1 MRATLGRVWPLAK
14 CLSVAEADPEGA
26 VGQRPFAD
34 HSLSYQ
40 GLKGDLASDP
50 YVYHVSVGS
59 VRVRQSS

>member
-40 GLKGDLASDP
+40 GLKGGP
-50 YVYHVSVGS
+50 G
-59 VRVRQSS
+59 Q